1 MGCLGPR
8 RGPQCGRPLV
18 TVIRVVAQ
26 SSGPGPLVCLDE
38 DMSAGHD
45 NHGSTPAAWTV
56 VTLIT
61 IAVFIATLA
70 LVLGNW
76 VLFWIGVAVL
86 PLSLVVGK
94 IMQAMGLG
102 AKPRS

>member
-1 MGCLGPR
+1 MRTAARNRDPR
-8 RGPQCGRPLV
+8 RGPIEWASRVGRS
-18 TVIRVVAQ
+18 R
-26 SSGPGPLVCLDE
+26 GPGPLVCLDE

-61 IAVFIATLA
+61 IAFFIATLA